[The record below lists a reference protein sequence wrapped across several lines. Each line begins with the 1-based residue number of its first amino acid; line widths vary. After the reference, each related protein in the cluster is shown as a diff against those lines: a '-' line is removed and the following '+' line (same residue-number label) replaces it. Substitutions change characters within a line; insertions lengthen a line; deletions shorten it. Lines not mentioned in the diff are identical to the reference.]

1 MRNVLTAIAGA
12 LLLAGCS
19 LLQPPA
25 LTPEQQAFDG
35 EDAYVLFALDAEAN
49 GRYISAAEFY
59 AYLYQK
65 APRAEYRDRF
75 LTNLSMA
82 KQYDDVLLNV
92 QQLTDQHGFDPVL
105 ERFKIRAL
113 VGKGAFE
120 AAEAAALALLPI
132 TKSKEDYVAL
142 AEIYSMQKQY
152 NTALRYLES
161 AYAIDY
167 DEQVLEKLAVIMY
180 VNLDRKKDAIAQLQ
194 THIRLNGCSERIC
207 KRLAGFYSDQNDI
220 EGMLATYRRLYDSHP
235 SPEVA
240 STIIRIYSYQNDF
253 VHLKQFLEEYHTDDA
268 LLLKLYINAK
278 EYEKATALAQS
289 IYDET
294 GDATYLGQSAIFLF
308 EGAPDKQDRAMIDT
322 VVRKLKK
329 AVKSKGD
336 ALMFNYLGYILIDND
351 VDPEAG
357 IGYVEAA
364 LELEPDSPYYLDS
377 LAWGYYKIGL
387 CETALSVMLRAK
399 ALMQDE
405 YDEEVETHLRAIE
418 ACLKEQGKK

>member
-1 MRNVLTAIAGA
+1 MRNIIGILTAA

-19 LLQPPA
+19 LLQPSA
-25 LTPEQQAFDG
+25 LTPNKQAFNG
-35 EDAYVLFALDAEAN
+35 EDAYVLFALDAETN
-49 GRYISAAEFY
+49 GHYITAAEFY

-65 APRAEYRDRF
+65 APRVEYRDRF
-75 LTNLSMA
+75 LTSLSMG
-82 KQYDDVLLNV
+82 KEYDDVLLNV
-92 QQLTDQHGFDPVL
+92 QQLTDQDGFDPVL

-113 VGKGAFE
+113 VGKGALE
-120 AAEAAALALLPI
+120 AAEAEALALLPR
-132 TKSKEDYVAL
+132 TKAKEDYVAL

-167 DEQVLEKLAVIMY
+167 DEQVLEKLAVMMY
-180 VNLDRKKDAIAQLQ
+180 VNLDRKTDAIAQLQ

-235 SPEVA
+235 SPAVA

-278 EYEKATALAQS
+278 EYEKATATAQS
-289 IYDET
+289 MYDET
-294 GDATYLGQSAIFLF
+294 GDAGYLGQSAIFLF

-329 AVKSKGD
+329 ALRSKGD

-357 IGYVEAA
+357 IGYIESA

-377 LAWGYYKIGL
+377 LAWGYYKVGL

-399 ALMQDE
+399 ALMDDA
-405 YDEEVETHLRAIE
+405 YDEEVENHLGAIK
-418 ACLKEQGKK
+418 ACAKEQKK